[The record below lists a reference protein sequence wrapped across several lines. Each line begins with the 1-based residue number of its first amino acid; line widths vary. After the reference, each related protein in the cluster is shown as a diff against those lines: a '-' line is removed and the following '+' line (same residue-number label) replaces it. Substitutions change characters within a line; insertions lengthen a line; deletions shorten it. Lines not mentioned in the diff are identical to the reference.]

1 MAANETPGTDYVVL
15 SGTAEDVWSVH
26 GTYRASNDKV
36 AIRSAIHDGLASDEA
51 AYVAVPVRSWQPRTP
66 TIDAKPTVRF

>member
-1 MAANETPGTDYVVL
+1 MTETTGTEYVVL
-15 SGTAEDVWSVH
+15 HGTADDEWTVY

-36 AIRSAIHDGLASDEA
+36 AIRDAIHDGLAADAA